1 MESFINANIPSK
13 ESWSF
18 ELLGGVSV
26 RSDLHQLEDLVGKKP
41 GALLALLALSPGRT
55 RPREEVIDLIWPEA

>member
-1 MESFINANIPSK
+1 MHATG
-13 ESWSF
+13 SWFF

-26 RSDLHQLEDLVGKKP
+26 RSDVRQLADLVGKKP

-55 RPREEVIDLIWPEA
+55 RPRKNALSDLLYL